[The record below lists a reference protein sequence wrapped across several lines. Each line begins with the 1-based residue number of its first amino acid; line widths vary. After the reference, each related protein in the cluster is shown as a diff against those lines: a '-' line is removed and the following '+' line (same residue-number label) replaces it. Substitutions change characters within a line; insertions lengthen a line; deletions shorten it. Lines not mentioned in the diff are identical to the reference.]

1 MLQPKSEFEESFSAL
16 RNKIKGRE
24 ASLHFSLMY
33 EENIIPSFFSG
44 SKRSV
49 VIENDKGV
57 IERINLSKNYDDIEI
72 KGLQGN
78 TSLNIR
84 DGLVRVKKASCR
96 HKLCEKKGIISG
108 SGEVIACAPNKL
120 LISIENT

>member
-16 RNKIKGRE
+16 RNKINGRE
-24 ASLHFSLMY
+24 ASMHFSLKY
-33 EENIIPSFFSG
+33 EENISSSFFSS

-49 VIENDKGV
+49 VIENDKGLMDK
-57 IERINLSKNYDDIEI
+57 IDLFNNYDDIEI

-108 SGEVIACAPNKL
+108 SGELIACAPNKL